1 MSTPAQPSEANA
13 NPPTPSTPPATPRP
27 ASATVMARNRL
38 TGGVEVF
45 MVRRHVQS
53 EFVPDVYVFPG
64 GSVSDVDR
72 AAEREPGVCA
82 AAGEGP
88 TTLGSGFRAAAIRE
102 LFEEAGALVARRE
115 GEPWRMAEDSL
126 PRLAAYRDGLNAR
139 TLTLLEIVQREQI
152 TLATD
157 ALLHWAHW
165 ITPEAW
171 PKRFDTHFFLVE
183 APEGQQAA
191 HDNLET
197 THSVWI
203 TPEEA
208 LASFERG
215 EFPLVFAT
223 IHQLQELTELAN
235 MGEARA
241 RFTGKTPITIMPRIE
256 RRDGKDVILLPW
268 E

>member
-1 MSTPAQPSEANA
+1 MSTPAQPSDANTH
-13 NPPTPSTPPATPRP
+13 PPTPPVTPRP

-38 TGGVEVF
+38 AGGVEVF

-64 GSVSDVDR
+64 GSVSDADR
-72 AAEREPGVCA
+72 AVEREPGVCA
-82 AAGEGP
+82 APATSGGP
-88 TTLGSGFRAAAIRE
+88 TALGSGFRAAATRE
-102 LFEEAGALVARRE
+102 LFEEAGALVARRD
-115 GEPWRMAEDSL
+115 GEPWRVTEVAL

-139 TLTLLEIVQREQI
+139 SLTLLEIVQREQI

-157 ALLHWAHW
+157 TLLHWAHW

-183 APEGQQAA
+183 APEGQQPA

-223 IHQLQELTELAN
+223 IHQLQELTELAT
-235 MGEARA
+235 MDEARA

-256 RRDGKDVILLPW
+256 KRDGKDVILLPW